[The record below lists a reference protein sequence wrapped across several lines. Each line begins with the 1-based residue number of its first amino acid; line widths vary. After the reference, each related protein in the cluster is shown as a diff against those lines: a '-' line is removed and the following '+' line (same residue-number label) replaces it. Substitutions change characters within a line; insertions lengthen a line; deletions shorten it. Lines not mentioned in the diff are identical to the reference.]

1 MADEIIYNY
10 DGNFEVNILVV
21 GRTECG
27 KTTFVQNLGKSK
39 LFGEIKEVI
48 WLSKIS
54 LRMRVFCKWK
64 NEL

>member
-1 MADEIIYNY
+1 MGDEIIYNY

-39 LFGEIKEVI
+39 LFGEINEVI

-54 LRMRVFCKWK
+54 LRMRVFCK
-64 NEL
+64 

>member
-10 DGNFEVNILVV
+10 DGNFEGNILVV

-39 LFGEIKEVI
+39 LFGEINEVI

-54 LRMRVFCKWK
+54 LRMRVFCK
-64 NEL
+64 

>member
-27 KTTFVQNLGKSK
+27 KTTFVQNLDKSK

-54 LRMRVFCKWK
+54 LRMRVFCK
-64 NEL
+64 

>member
-54 LRMRVFCKWK
+54 LRMRVFCK
-64 NEL
+64 

>member
-10 DGNFEVNILVV
+10 DGNFEGNILVV

-27 KTTFVQNLGKSK
+27 KTTFAQNLGKSK

-54 LRMRVFCKWK
+54 LRMRVFC
-64 NEL
+64 N